1 MAYPTVDTVTQPG
14 VKNLTGAEDQLYL
27 TMFSGEVLN
36 IFRDKNVMMEKSRV
50 MQVGPGKD
58 FQFPKLGQ
66 ASTAYHVKGTSL
78 LDNAQGYLSDIE
90 HTDTVIP
97 VDKILLSSIFVD
109 NWDEIIKHYET
120 RSEYAYQLG
129 AALARKMDKQLFALA
144 TAKGLAEATPG
155 ASSDFTA
162 ALNADKTKSS
172 LIDIDGVNEATDA
185 GVALLEQGMV
195 DAAAAFAAKD
205 VPMDDVTF
213 FVRPD
218 QYYQLQKQG
227 ALLNVDYGNA
237 GNGSKAGGAI
247 FRGYGFNI
255 EWTNHLPQAAVTAD
269 AGGNSDYATTRG
281 ITALA
286 MERGALGTVMRQS
299 VQTETDYQVERQG
312 SLVVSKVVC
321 GHGVLRP
328 ECLAVIYDSTIPQT

>member
-14 VKNLTGAEDQLYL
+14 VKNLTGNEDQLYL

-36 IFRDKNVMMEKSRV
+36 VFRDKNVMMQKSRV
-50 MQVGPGKD
+50 MNVGPGKD
-58 FQFPKLGQ
+58 FQWPKIGQ
-66 ASTAYHVKGTSL
+66 ATTAYHVKGQSL
-78 LDNAQGYLSDIE
+78 LDGTTYLSDIE

-144 TAKGLAEATPG
+144 TSKCLAEATLEG
-155 ASSDFTA
+155 SSSDFTA
-162 ALNADKTKSS
+162 ALNQDKTKAS
-172 LIDIDGVNEATDA
+172 LIDIDGVNTADDA

-195 DAAAAFAAKD
+195 EAASAFAAKD

-213 FVRPD
+213 FIRPD
-218 QYYQLQKQG
+218 QYFALQKQG

-255 EWTNHLPQAAVTAD
+255 EWTNHLPQGAVAAD

-286 MERGALGTVMRQS
+286 MERGAIGTVMRQA

-321 GHGVLRP
+321 GHGVLQP
-328 ECLAVIYDSTIPQT
+328 ECLAAIYDSTI